1 MSVLSKL
8 ASALG
13 RRDEVPNQE
22 LARQIAQS
30 RDAEAIRELVDHLS
44 DKSKDIRYDCIKVL
58 YEAGRIHP
66 DLIVDHARKF
76 IPLLQSKDNRMQWG
90 AMTALAEIVREKP
103 DGIFEHLPA
112 ILDAAAKGS
121 VITKDQA
128 VQVLVH
134 LCKNEDTAAQAFPL
148 LIEQLAGAATNQ
160 LPMYAEQ
167 AAPVVRAKDKTLFI
181 ETLRSRLDEVEKES
195 KKQRIEKVIRKLD
208 RIDMMKGG

>member
-22 LARQIAQS
+22 LARRIAQI
-30 RDAEAIRELVDHLS
+30 RDAAAVGELVDNLAN
-44 DKSKDIRYDCIKVL
+44 KSKDIRYDCIKVL

-66 DLIVDHARKF
+66 DLIADHADRF
-76 IPLLQSKDNRMQWG
+76 LPLLQSKDNRMQWG

-103 DGIFEHLPA
+103 GVIFEHLPA

-128 VQVLVH
+128 VNILIH
-134 LCKNEDTAAQAFPL
+134 LCKNKDTAAHAFPL

-160 LPMYAEQ
+160 LPMYAENT
-167 AAPVVRAKDKTLFI
+167 APIVEASQRAIFI
-181 ETLRSRLDEVEKES
+181 QTLRARLPEMDRES
-195 KKQRIEKVIRKLD
+195 KIQRIEKVIRKIS
-208 RIDMMKGG
+208 RS